1 MRIQDVRLRVCFNG
15 RGDLGIEA
23 DVLVEGKL
31 GRALS
36 PSGASRGSSEAVPF
50 VDDSADKT
58 VAQFGSYK
66 QRVVGHDAG
75 DIDGLS
81 SLLREID
88 GTDNYSRIGGSLA
101 YAVSVAA
108 AEAEGN
114 ARGIPLCRVIDPRAS
129 ALPFPLGNVVGG
141 GKHASDLSPS
151 MQEILVV
158 PIGAGTIAEA
168 AQLNL
173 AVHGT
178 VGKKLSKT
186 LSYPLGKGDEGGW
199 APGITDEQALQVVSE
214 SVAKVQ
220 DEKGRKIR
228 FGIDVAADSLYDEKK
243 GGYYYRST
251 KKTLTRDGQISF
263 IAELRDRFGLLYIE
277 DPLYEKDFEGY
288 ASLHAALK
296 GTFIVGDDLYTTDT
310 GLLKTGI
317 EKKSTNAVIMKVNQI
332 GTLGEARRFAKMATE
347 DGQVVAA
354 SHRSGDNEGSQL
366 AHFAVGFGCAMI
378 KCGVVGG
385 ERTSKLNELIRLSEK
400 LGGTLDDAW
409 VSSA

>member
-1 MRIQDVRLRVCFNG
+1 MRIQDVRLRVCYNG

-36 PSGASRGSSEAVPF
+36 PSGASRGSNEALPF
-50 VDDSADKT
+50 VDDSPDKT
-58 VAQFGSYK
+58 VSQFRDFK
-66 QRVVGHDAG
+66 QRIVGHDAG

-81 SLLREID
+81 ALLREID
-88 GTDNYSRIGGSLA
+88 GTNNYSRIGGSLA

-114 ARGIPLCRVIDPRAS
+114 ARGIPLCRVIDPKAS

-151 MQEILVV
+151 MQEMLVV
-158 PIGAGTIAEA
+158 PIGAGTAAEA
-168 AQLNL
+168 VQLNL
-173 AVHGT
+173 AVHRN
-178 VGKKLSKT
+178 VGKRLSKT
-186 LSYPLGKGDEGGW
+186 LPYPLGKGDEGGW
-199 APGITDEQALQVVSE
+199 APGITDEQALQAVSE
-214 SVAKVQ
+214 SVAQVM
-220 DEKGRKIR
+220 DEKGKKIR

-251 KKTLTRDGQISF
+251 KKTLSREQQISF
-263 IAELRDRFGLLYIE
+263 ISELKDRFNLLYIE
-277 DPLYEKDFEGY
+277 DPLYENDFDGY

-296 GTFIVGDDLYTTDT
+296 GTLIVGDDLYTTDT
-310 GLLKTGI
+310 ALLRTGI

-332 GTLGEARRFAKMATE
+332 GTLGEARKFAKMAV
-347 DGQVVAA
+347 DHGQVVAA
-354 SHRSGDNEGSQL
+354 SHRSGDNEGAQL
-366 AHFAVGFGCAMI
+366 AHFAVGFGCAMM

-385 ERTSKLNELIRLSEK
+385 ERTAKLNELIRLSER
-400 LGGTLDDAW
+400 LDGTLDNSW
-409 VSSA
+409 VNSA